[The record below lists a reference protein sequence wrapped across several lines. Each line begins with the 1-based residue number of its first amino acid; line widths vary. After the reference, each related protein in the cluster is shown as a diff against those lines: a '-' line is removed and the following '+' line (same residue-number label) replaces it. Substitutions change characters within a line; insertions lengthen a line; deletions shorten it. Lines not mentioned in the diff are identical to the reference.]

1 MKRRANEGR
10 STTDWIVDRTLR
22 GALWA
27 AHRLPYAIRV
37 RLFGR
42 LVSRVVAPLAGYDKR
57 VRDNLALVCPEM
69 PTPEVDRLCRDVADN
84 AGRTMIEI
92 YSGNEF
98 VERIAKMPMT
108 GPGLKVLEKA
118 KAQNRPVIIV
128 TGHFGNYDASRA
140 ALIARGFKVGAL
152 YRPMNNAFFNQHYVA
167 AMGRIGQPIFPRGR
181 KGYGNLLR
189 FVRQGGMA
197 GFLIDQYVAS
207 GADTTFFGKLAPTAL
222 SAAEL
227 ALKYEAPLVPTYG
240 VRQPD
245 GLSFEIVVEEPI
257 PPSDPVTMTQALND
271 SLEAIT
277 RKHMAQ
283 WFWIH
288 RRWKPHRQ
296 WMRETAST
304 GP

>member
-10 STTDWIVDRTLR
+10 SRREWVVDRLLR

-27 AHRLPYAIRV
+27 AGRLPYETRV

-42 LVSRVVAPLAGYDKR
+42 LVSRVVAPLAGYDRR
-57 VRDNLALVCPEM
+57 VRDNLALVCPDM
-69 PTPEVDRLCRDVADN
+69 PEDEVARLCRDVADN

-92 YSGNEF
+92 YSGDEF
-98 VERIAKMPMT
+98 VERIARMPMT

-118 KAQNRPVIIV
+118 RDEGRPAIIV

-140 ALIARGFKVGAL
+140 ALIARGFRVGAL
-152 YRPMNNAFFNQHYVA
+152 YRPMNNAFFNEHYVA
-167 AMGRIGQPIFPRGR
+167 AMGRIGKPIFPRGR
-181 KGYGNLLR
+181 RGYGNLLR
-189 FVRQGGMA
+189 FVRDGGMA
-197 GFLIDQYVAS
+197 GFLVDQYVAS
-207 GADTTFFGKLAPTAL
+207 GADVTFFGQLAPTAL

-227 ALKYEAPLVPTYG
+227 ALKYDAPLVPTYG

-245 GLSFEIVVEEPI
+245 GVSFEIIVEEAI
-257 PPSDPVTMTQALND
+257 PHTDAVTMTQALND

-277 RKHMAQ
+277 RKHMDQ

-288 RRWKPHRQ
+288 RRWKPYRQ